1 MITMPSD
8 VLAEAHNAADPDDD
22 DIGYAWDG
30 RDGNNP
36 NKQTSMD
43 WAEHQRI
50 VFEARGLL
58 GDGTFGG
65 EMVGR
70 RNYIAGDVRTAFK
83 QLYAAY
89 AKGGASVVRVSKG
102 IHQPTVDPH
111 LQLRTSTQHDGGPVL
126 HHKFHLNVS
135 AEPVPDVDGLGSGRF
150 IWKPVQFAM
159 KHVDDEVYRWPRVV
173 TISRK
178 DPARQRGPRVR
189 RLSISPGMLQA
200 HMDALEEERLAAE
213 EVERAA
219 AAEAAKKL
227 KVQNFESAL
236 EAFTAAYAGRSGRIT
251 AAQGEFPSERFKT
264 GASTARVQTKGGIV
278 TVKYDRVA
286 SEIKVVS

>member
-8 VLAEAHNAADPDDD
+8 VLAEAHNAADPGDD

-36 NKQTSMD
+36 NKQTTMD

-50 VFEARGLL
+50 VAEARGLL
-58 GDGTFGG
+58 GDGTFGSETAG
-65 EMVGR
+65 PR
-70 RNYIAGDVRTAFK
+70 YITGAVRKAFK

-89 AKGGASVVRVSKG
+89 ATNGASVVRVSKG
-102 IHQPTVDPH
+102 IHQPRVDPH
-111 LQLRTSTQHDGGPVL
+111 LQLRTSTQHADSPVL

-135 AEPVPDVDGLGSGRF
+135 AEPVPDVDGLGTGRF
-150 IWKPVQFAM
+150 IWKPVQFTM
-159 KHVDDEVYRWPRVV
+159 KHVDNETYRWPRVV
-173 TISRK
+173 TVSRK
-178 DPARQRGPRVR
+178 DPARQRGLRVR
-189 RLSISPGMLQA
+189 RLSISTATLQA
-200 HMDALEEERLAAE
+200 HMDALEEQRLAAE
-213 EVERAA
+213 EAARAA
-219 AAEAAKKL
+219 AAEAAKQL

-236 EAFTAAYAGRSGRIT
+236 EAFTAAHAGRSGRIT

-278 TVKYDRVA
+278 TIKYDRA
-286 SEIKVVS
+286 TCEIKVVA

>member
-8 VLAEAHNAADPDDD
+8 VLAEAHDAADPGDD

-36 NKQTSMD
+36 NKQTTMD

-50 VFEARGLL
+50 VAEARGLL
-58 GDGTFGG
+58 GDGKFGG
-65 EMVGR
+65 EMEGR
-70 RNYIAGDVRTAFK
+70 RNYISGDVRTAFK

-89 AKGGASVVRVSKG
+89 AKSGASVVRVSKG

-135 AEPVPDVDGLGSGRF
+135 AEPVPDVDGLGTGRF

-159 KHVDDEVYRWPRVV
+159 KHLDDQVYRWPRVV
-173 TISRK
+173 TVSRK
-178 DPARQRGPRVR
+178 DPARRRGPRVR
-189 RLSISPGMLQA
+189 RLSISTATLQA
-200 HMDALEEERLAAE
+200 HMDVLAEQQAAAE
-213 EVERAA
+213 EAKREAA
-219 AAEAAKKL
+219 AAAARQLKADNFEAAL
-227 KVQNFESAL
+227 ATF
-236 EAFTAAYAGRSGRIT
+236 AAAHGPKSGKINAT
-251 AAQGEFPSERFKT
+251 QGVFPSDKFKAGT
-264 GASTARVQTKGGIV
+264 STARVQLGGGVKTI
-278 TVKYDRVA
+278 KYDREA
-286 SEIKVVS
+286 GEIKIV